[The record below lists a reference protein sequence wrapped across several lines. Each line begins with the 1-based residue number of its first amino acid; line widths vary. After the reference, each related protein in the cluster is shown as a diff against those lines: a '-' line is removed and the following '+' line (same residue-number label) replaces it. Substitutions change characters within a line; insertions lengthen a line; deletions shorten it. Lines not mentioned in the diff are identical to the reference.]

1 MSCSVALEYN
11 KLAQAVYGL
20 FKPKLYVLFACR
32 TYSKLPSFCSL
43 RYKARQPDVR
53 NVIIMKLCS
62 IAPVDEVRSVDVDV

>member
-1 MSCSVALEYN
+1 MGFLSPSCMSCV
-11 KLAQAVYGL
+11 
-20 FKPKLYVLFACR
+20 ACR